1 MRKKSQT
8 ETIWVRRQRVGQ
20 LIEARKGNS
29 QLLGIKVEKKE
40 RVSRITVDRPPLNV
54 LDIPLLRELDA
65 TLVSC
70 AKESQT
76 DVLVIQGAGQ
86 KAFSAGVDIRDHTR
100 EKVPEMLDVVHGVI
114 HKLFTVPQVTIAA
127 VQGVCLGGGC
137 ELATS
142 CDFVLAS
149 EESSFATPEIHVGCY
164 PPVALARFS
173 SLIGYHRAAEM
184 ILTGRR
190 FSAREALD
198 MGLINRVLPSDQL
211 EAGLE
216 SLLEEL
222 LGKSGAVLR
231 LTLKGLRELSLEG
244 FSDAL
249 RRSEELYREE
259 LLRTHD
265 VEEGI
270 RAFVEKRKP
279 RWLHR

>member
-1 MRKKSQT
+1 
-8 ETIWVRRQRVGQ
+8 
-20 LIEARKGNS
+20 
-29 QLLGIKVEKKE
+29 LGIRVEKKE

-65 TLVSC
+65 TLASC
-70 AKESQT
+70 AKESRT

-86 KAFSAGVDIRDHTR
+86 RAFSAGVDIRDHTR
-100 EKVPEMLDVVHGVI
+100 KNVPEMLDVVHGVI
-114 HKLFTVPQVTIAA
+114 RKLLAVPQVTIAA
-127 VQGVCLGGGC
+127 VQGVCFGGGC
-137 ELATS
+137 ELATC

-149 EESSFATPEIHVGCY
+149 EDSSFATPEIQVGCY

-173 SLIGYHRAAEM
+173 SLIGYHRAAEV

-198 MGLINRVLPSDQL
+198 MGLISRVLPGDQL
-211 EAGLE
+211 DAGVE

-231 LTLKGLRELSLEG
+231 VTVKGLRELSLEG
-244 FSDAL
+244 FSAAL
-249 RRSEELYREE
+249 TRSEQLYREE